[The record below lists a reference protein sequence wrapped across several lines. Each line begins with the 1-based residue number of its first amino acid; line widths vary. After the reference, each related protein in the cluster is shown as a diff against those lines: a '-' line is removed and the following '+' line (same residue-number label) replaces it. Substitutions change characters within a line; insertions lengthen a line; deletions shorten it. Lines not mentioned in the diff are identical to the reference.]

1 MAAETRWVEYSV
13 ATATSTYI
21 GATTSGVG
29 TRGKVEAN
37 SSVGDNFTIGPT
49 NNILGLDIDGKDY
62 HDIILTS
69 GVELDARFVA
79 KDITE
84 KMHASQWAVAD
95 NSWAHATCWWENN
108 KFHIY
113 SGNIGVAS
121 SVAVTSGTNSA
132 FGTLGFTSNTPTQG
146 AGNSYKGGGNFHNGG
161 ISVSGTWEGMFDET
175 YHIIINKEDTIGT
188 LTPGGSNEYGGTF
201 TPGGQYNASIDDTY
215 TVTIDGTNGLT
226 VGGGT
231 ENVPKFSWTST
242 GSPSDSGGPVEI
254 LYSDHWY
261 NVGTHGLKV
270 KWEDKV
276 FGMSDSWTIVCTKP
290 VDVGNG
296 STQGAVGTAQYV
308 WTSNRGDECSSPIVT
323 SDVSWTRVGT
333 RGAYIKFVGGSNAL
347 EAGDEFR
354 IVCTGPQPSNYGITS
369 LNYGNVTVTTES
381 SVKCVV
387 FEIMGGAV
395 MMNAIKFGLQNH
407 GSFSYHGGG
416 GDTYFRFGT
425 VGAKNAAGGDPTIGK
440 EWRTNVTALDLS
452 GTLPNYL
459 HWNKANLTVVATADD
474 SEIIGNYNG
483 ALVSDFIFVCIH
495 LGADETGSNSS
506 INHRIYFD
514 YS

>member
-29 TRGKVEAN
+29 TRGQVEAN
-37 SSVGDNFTIGPT
+37 SSVGDNFTIGTT
-49 NNILGLDIDGKDY
+49 NNILGLNVDGSGY
-62 HDIILTS
+62 HNITLIS
-69 GVELDARFVA
+69 GVSLDARFVA

-84 KMHASQWAVAD
+84 KMHALQPTD
-95 NSWAHATCWWENN
+95 DSWVHATCWWENN

-113 SGNIGVAS
+113 SGNIGANS
-121 SVAVTSGTNSA
+121 SVAVTSGTNTA

-175 YHIIINKEDTIGT
+175 YSIIINKETTIGAP
-188 LTPGGSNEYGGTF
+188 TPGGSNEYSGTF
-201 TPGGQYNASIDDTY
+201 TAGGQYNHSQADPTY
-215 TVTIDGTNGLT
+215 TITINGTNGLT

-231 ENVPKFSWTST
+231 GHVPTLSWTST
-242 GSPSDSGGPVEI
+242 GSFDDGGPVEI

-270 KWEDKV
+270 KWSDAV
-276 FGMSDSWTIVCTKP
+276 FGDGDSWTIVCTKP
-290 VDVGNG
+290 VEAVTGNA
-296 STQGAVGTAQYV
+296 TAAVGTAQYV

-323 SDVSWTRVGT
+323 SAVSWTRVGT
-333 RGAYIKFVGGSNAL
+333 RGAYIKFAGGSNNL

-354 IVCTGPQPSNYGITS
+354 IVATGPQPTNYGISS

-381 SVKCVV
+381 PVKCVL

-395 MMNAIKFGLQNH
+395 MMNAVKFGLQNH
-407 GSFSYHGGG
+407 GSFSYHGT

-425 VGAKNAAGGDPTIGK
+425 VGAKNTAGGSPTTGK
-440 EWRTNVTALDLS
+440 EWRTNVTASDLS

-459 HWNKANLTVVATADD
+459 YANKANLSVVATADD
-474 SEIIGNYNG
+474 SEVIGNYKG
-483 ALVSDFIFVCIH
+483 ALVSDFMFVCIR